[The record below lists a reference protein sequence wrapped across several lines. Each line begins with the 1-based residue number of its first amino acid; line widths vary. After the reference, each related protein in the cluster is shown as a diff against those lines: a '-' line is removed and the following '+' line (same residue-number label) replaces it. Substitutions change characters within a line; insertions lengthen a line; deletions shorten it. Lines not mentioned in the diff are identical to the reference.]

1 MEAGSIISL
10 SLSGVSILAAI
21 WSVFKTNQLTKTNHQ
36 SEIFTD
42 CTRRYHDIMVSMP
55 DVMVGNFGNIAPEVI
70 KYMTLYYDLCSEE
83 FHLHRQG
90 DITDE
95 IWKNW
100 EDGMRIMTRPEIY
113 KTCWKF
119 LSTNYNIDFVHFMH
133 HHIFNQTSK

>member
-1 MEAGSIISL
+1 MDVVAIIALVFSV
-10 SLSGVSILAAI
+10 VSILVTI
-21 WSVFKTNQLTKTNHQ
+21 WNVNRTNLLTKTNHQ

-42 CTRRYHDIMVSMP
+42 CTRRYHDIIVSMP
-55 DVMVGNFGNIAPEVI
+55 DVMVGSLGNISPDVI

-83 FHLHRQG
+83 FHLHRKG

-95 IWKNW
+95 IWENW

-119 LSTNYNIDFVHFMH
+119 LSSSYNADFINFMH
-133 HHIFNQTSK
+133 HNIFRQTRK